1 MNRIIGTTRAAG
13 LLGLA
18 LTLAVQPA
26 RGAEMAYPERCKA
39 DTMNMPGHVD
49 GMAAKEPEMSS
60 EMTDY
65 QKSFSMG
72 MRDMN
77 TNMMSGMMHDD
88 ADVAYICGMIAHHVG
103 AISMAETEL
112 AKGDNQAA
120 KIMAQRVI
128 DRQKA
133 EIDEMKAWLDKGEK

>member
-1 MNRIIGTTRAAG
+1 MNGIIEATCAAS

-18 LTLAVQPA
+18 LIVTIDPA
-26 RGAEMAYPERCKA
+26 HGADMAYPEQCKA
-39 DTMNMPGHVD
+39 NTMDMPGHID
-49 GMAAKEPEMSS
+49 GMAAKQPEMSS

-77 TNMMSGMMHDD
+77 TNMMSGMMQKD
-88 ADVAYICGMIAHHVG
+88 ADVAFICGMIAHHMG

-112 AKGDNQAA
+112 AKGDNQMA
-120 KIMAQRVI
+120 KDMAQKVI
-128 DRQKA
+128 DQQKV
-133 EIDEMKAWLDKGEK
+133 EIDEMKAWLENGEK

>member
-1 MNRIIGTTRAAG
+1 MNGILEATCAAS

-18 LTLAVQPA
+18 LVVTFQPA
-26 RGAEMAYPERCKA
+26 HGAEMEYPAACKA
-39 DTMNMPGHVD
+39 NTMNMPGHID

-65 QKSFSMG
+65 QKSFSLG

-77 TNMMSGMMHDD
+77 TNMMAGMMQGD
-88 ADVAYICGMIAHHVG
+88 ADVAYICGMIAHHMG

-120 KIMAQRVI
+120 KTMAQKVI
-128 DRQKA
+128 DQQKA
-133 EIDEMKAWLDKGEK
+133 EIEEMKAWLDKGEK